1 MSLFLFFVRAI
12 RLIDVCFVHRDLES
26 FHEFFESPDFRTDGL
41 KLYPTLVIRGTGL
54 YELWRTGRYKNYA
67 PDRLVD
73 LVARVL
79 ALVPPWVRVYRVQRD
94 IPMPL
99 VSVFLFWYIGNSTDL
114 VFFQ

>member
-1 MSLFLFFVRAI
+1 MGNS
-12 RLIDVCFVHRDLES
+12 IDVCFVHRDLES

-99 VSVFLFWYIGNSTDL
+99 VSVFYYLSYEKLF
-114 VFFQ
+114 

>member
-1 MSLFLFFVRAI
+1 
-12 RLIDVCFVHRDLES
+12 LES

-79 ALVPPWVRVYRVQRD
+79 ALVPAVGQSIQSPARY
-94 IPMPL
+94 
-99 VSVFLFWYIGNSTDL
+99 TDAAGEL
-114 VFFQ
+114 I